1 MRLYNPLYNLH
12 TYRVFFFSV
21 LAVNPSSDKI
31 WHRVVQKKKWHK
43 DTQNSIF
50 FSFFF
55 FVFVRLISRLTKG
68 RKKKQNSWKSCL
80 IFQPRRRF
88 GQRKRKLNG
97 TRRYCPTL
105 IRLNHKTSLPIVRKI
120 RAAMSHDTKMPSGF
134 HAAYLN
140 ARKTHLHLNGVFVGN
155 PKSLQKFLWIDK
167 ENPTAASIEFLR
179 YETYLF
185 IRSFKRNQFGIWHA

>member
-1 MRLYNPLYNLH
+1 M
-12 TYRVFFFSV
+12 
-21 LAVNPSSDKI
+21 
-31 WHRVVQKKKWHK
+31 QKKKWHK

-50 FSFFF
+50 FFFF
-55 FVFVRLISRLTKG
+55 FLYSCVSFRVW
-68 RKKKQNSWKSCL
+68 RKEKKQNSWKSCL

-134 HAAYLN
+134 HTAYLN

-155 PKSLQKFLWIDK
+155 RKSLQKFLWIDK

-179 YETYLF
+179 YETYHTCLYVRSRETNLVYDTRKGVNFTCAVSHESSYIF
-185 IRSFKRNQFGIWHA
+185 IFVKR

>member
-1 MRLYNPLYNLH
+1 MNFSYRTTDAIIQSIIQFAHVSRL
-12 TYRVFFFSV
+12 FFSV

-50 FSFFF
+50 FSFFLF
-55 FVFVRLISRLTKG
+55 CIRVSHFAFDE
-68 RKKKQNSWKSCL
+68 RKEKKQNSWKSCL

-134 HAAYLN
+134 HLAYLN

-155 PKSLQKFLWIDK
+155 PKSLQKFL
-167 ENPTAASIEFLR
+167 
-179 YETYLF
+179 
-185 IRSFKRNQFGIWHA
+185 

>member
-1 MRLYNPLYNLH
+1 MAQGYAELD
-12 TYRVFFFSV
+12 F
-21 LAVNPSSDKI
+21 
-31 WHRVVQKKKWHK
+31 
-43 DTQNSIF
+43 
-50 FSFFF
+50 FFF

-68 RKKKQNSWKSCL
+68 KKKQNSWKSCL

-155 PKSLQKFLWIDK
+155 PKSLQKFL
-167 ENPTAASIEFLR
+167 
-179 YETYLF
+179 
-185 IRSFKRNQFGIWHA
+185 